1 MEKTALANFYIKTSI
16 YYKFIHCVFIKSTSD
31 KEKFQIDFNNFCEK
45 YEIIKDKDEIYNL
58 LECIKNDENEAKK
71 NICTDT
77 HVIGY
82 ALLFIIYYLKNN
94 KAILGYL
101 SMVFLMMKATC
112 NAKFKVDG
120 MQLHKDDDGEELI
133 EKTIDDFERIDT
145 LLSLTSDIEK
155 ISKKMNDIDVYEIET
170 NITLGNFIQFK
181 LLSTSH

>member
-1 MEKTALANFYIKTSI
+1 MERTALANFYIKTSI
-16 YYKFIHCVFIKSTSD
+16 YYKFIHCVFIKSTND

-45 YEIIKDKDEIYNL
+45 YKISKKDEIYNL
-58 LECIKNDENEAKK
+58 LECIKNDENEAQK

-77 HVIGY
+77 YVIGY

-94 KAILGYL
+94 KTILAYL
-101 SMVFLMMKATC
+101 SMMLLLMKATC

-120 MQLHKDDDGEELI
+120 MQLHEDDDGEELI